1 MWRIFALFSCPKQIA
16 LQIFP
21 THSDWHFQALSLLIR
36 RFMCDIQTVLKRGDV
51 SPNIFLKKNIK
62 ATLKLEPWYINIRG
76 TWLGNQSLIYT
87 FNFNGWRH
95 FSILPTKMGNILEE
109 GSLVVIMMDR
119 KLHPNIGGNVAV
131 SGSLV
136 CSILYVLLVS
146 VRVGVSGL
154 LIHLILEVNFL
165 EIW

>member
-1 MWRIFALFSCPKQIA
+1 
-16 LQIFP
+16 
-21 THSDWHFQALSLLIR
+21 
-36 RFMCDIQTVLKRGDV
+36 
-51 SPNIFLKKNIK
+51 
-62 ATLKLEPWYINIRG
+62 
-76 TWLGNQSLIYT
+76 
-87 FNFNGWRH
+87 
-95 FSILPTKMGNILEE
+95 MGNILEE

-165 EIW
+165 EI